1 MSFLEIIILLIIA
14 GISGSIGQALVG
26 FSRGGCFLSIAAGF
40 IGAFI
45 GTWIAHKMNLPEIFV
60 INVGEVAFPVVWAI
74 LGAVVFTAIL
84 SLISPRGRN

>member
-26 FSRGGCFLSIAAGF
+26 FSRGGCFLSIAVGF
-40 IGAFI
+40 IGALI
-45 GTWIAHKMNLPEIFV
+45 GTWLAHKMNLPEIFV

-84 SLISPRGRN
+84 SLITPRERN

>member
-26 FSRGGCFLSIAAGF
+26 FSRGGCFLSIAVGF
-40 IGAFI
+40 IGALI
-45 GTWIAHKMNLPEIFV
+45 GTWLAHKMNLPEIFV

-84 SLISPRGRN
+84 SLITPRGRN

>member
-14 GISGSIGQALVG
+14 GISGSIGQALTG
-26 FSRGGCFLSIAAGF
+26 FSRGGCFLSIGVGF
-40 IGAFI
+40 IGALI
-45 GTWIAHKMNLPEIFV
+45 GKWLAYKMNLPEIFV

-84 SLISPRGRN
+84 SLITPGGRN